1 MVVYRYVIWIYMV
14 AVLRLIYLRGRWRRF
29 MIDVISIAVVYVA
42 LLGEANFMFILCVFD
57 Q

>member
-1 MVVYRYVIWIYMV
+1 MV